1 MTAGRARAVRPRLEE
16 TRQTG
21 AHDPAPH
28 LGHTLQMPPLD
39 SRHQFVRIRLS
50 FHRHDQTDANVKANT
65 AVTAHPPFAKQKR
78 WDESSPSV
86 EEERSRYH
94 LLWGLVRH
102 GEDGTRVPGSR
113 GDGARL
119 SRRNQLDKLGDLTQ
133 GYGLTKLLKHDG
145 IGEILL
151 GLEPREY

>member
-1 MTAGRARAVRPRLEE
+1 
-16 TRQTG
+16 
-21 AHDPAPH
+21 
-28 LGHTLQMPPLD
+28 MPPLD

-50 FHRHDQTDANVKANT
+50 FHKHDQIDANVKANT
-65 AVTAHPPFAKQKR
+65 AVTVYPPFVKQKR

-86 EEERSRYH
+86 EEEHSRYQ
-94 LLWGLVRH
+94 LLWRLVRH

-133 GYGLTKLLKHDG
+133 GYGLTKLLEHDG

-151 GLEPREY
+151 GLEPREHWIYLFWDKSLIDKPGK